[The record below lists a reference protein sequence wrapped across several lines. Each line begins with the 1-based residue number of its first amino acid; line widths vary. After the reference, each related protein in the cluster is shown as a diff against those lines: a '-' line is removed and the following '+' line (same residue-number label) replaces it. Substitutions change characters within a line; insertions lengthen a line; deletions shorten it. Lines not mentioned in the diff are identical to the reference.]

1 SRPCTSR
8 RWPSAAATAIRRSIS
23 TPLRDRPRSS
33 RRSPRRTRSLP
44 SCRRAGVP
52 AHWTGCSSATCS
64 RMPSGAW
71 SADGGLP
78 MAFDELKPIFDRD
91 GYVIV
96 RPFLAPADFAELTA
110 NLDRYIRTVVPTL
123 PDKHAFYMDKARP
136 ETLKQLQHM
145 DLDPYLRDY
154 VRHPAWLA
162 LARALLG
169 EEAEGQAPE
178 WFNKPPGPESPT
190 PPHQDNYYFNLKPP
204 NVLTVWLALDQVD
217 AGNGCL
223 RYVPGSHRRG
233 LRPHGRS
240 NVLGFSQGIAD

>member
-1 SRPCTSR
+1 
-8 RWPSAAATAIRRSIS
+8 
-23 TPLRDRPRSS
+23 
-33 RRSPRRTRSLP
+33 
-44 SCRRAGVP
+44 
-52 AHWTGCSSATCS
+52 
-64 RMPSGAW
+64 
-71 SADGGLP
+71 

-145 DLDPYLRDY
+145 DLDPYFRDY

-240 NVLGFSQGIAD
+240 NVLGFSQGIADYGPADLAHEAEIHLQPGDAVVHHGETIHRAEPNRSRDRQRRAFAMVCRGVSCRRDEEAYARYEAALKAQHQQLGLKT